1 MNKEDK
7 ICAFCKY
14 HFIEEISF
22 DSPQSCCKKRKATT
36 EKWLKCDDFEYSDKY
51 IEVLQQ
57 KVNQLETNRD
67 EAIQK
72 LNKSK
77 EDGWFNLN
85 LTEIEELLSILE
97 RGKE

>member
-36 EKWLKCDDFEYSDKY
+36 EKWLKCDDFEYSDRY
-51 IEVLQQ
+51 IEALQQ
-57 KVNQLETNRD
+57 KVNQLETNID
-67 EAIQK
+67 EVI
-72 LNKSK
+72 K
-77 EDGWFNLN
+77 EIKKRSTPEVAQLY
-85 LTEIEELLSILE
+85 IETLE